1 MKPTLALAVLA
12 VLGFAVAGC
21 GAAKKTTVTVGG
33 LMKHS
38 GTATTVPVVRS
49 TLATTAHQFIVAG
62 SVTIKNVKTGTQV
75 GCKGWNGQGVRVPP
89 RGQTLV
95 GFASAMA
102 IPGKKSRALDQM
114 SLKHRQDGSIAVSCT
129 RSK

>member
-1 MKPTLALAVLA
+1 VLA

-21 GAAKKTTVTVGG
+21 GATKKATLTVGG
-33 LMKHS
+33 PMKHS
-38 GTATTVPVVRS
+38 GTATVDSIVSSDRMK
-49 TLATTAHQFIVAG
+49 TAHQFIVAG

-89 RGQTLV
+89 RGQAVV
-95 GFASAMA
+95 GFASAMT
-102 IPGKKSRALDQM
+102 IPGKKPQALAQM
-114 SLKHRQDGSIAVSCT
+114 SLKHRQNGSIAVSCT